1 MNPTI
6 IKLLMGLIGGNQ
18 FTKEPNFFENFDE
31 YGRQPRKRGN
41 PWSMETRNWFG
52 EGGLIPENEN
62 AHDNIDALMGNERL
76 NQIVQDLVMGLTGG
90 GGAGKG
96 IRQLL
101 LLMKGKIKGGKMI
114 PSQPFRHGSVTG
126 KSNPSKLDIV
136 LNRLKDNPNVGGHLD
151 ALMKENVRR
160 YKK

>member
-1 MNPTI
+1 MNPAI
-6 IKLLMGLIGGNQ
+6 IKLLMGRNQ
-18 FTKEPNFFENFDE
+18 FD
-31 YGRQPRKRGN
+31 
-41 PWSMETRNWFG
+41 
-52 EGGLIPENEN
+52 EGGFIPETEN
-62 AHDNIDALMGNERL
+62 AHSNIDALMGNDKL

-151 ALMKENVRR
+151 ALMKENIKR

>member
-1 MNPTI
+1 MAFIDELMQGSNPYGMT
-6 IKLLMGLIGGNQ
+6 
-18 FTKEPNFFENFDE
+18 FENQDE
-31 YGRQPRKRGN
+31 SK
-41 PWSMETRNWFG
+41 
-52 EGGLIPENEN
+52 

-126 KSNPSKLDIV
+126 KSNPTELQKKL
-136 LNRLKDNPNVGGHLD
+136 NKLKDNPNVGGHLD
-151 ALMKENVRR
+151 AIMKENIKR